1 MNQTGKVMSSF
12 DLIFK
17 KPLNDESTLES
28 YGITNS
34 VTLICITVLTGGG
47 GFGLNTIEVSRNN
60 TKIIE
65 FDDNAPFYRTVGNGL
80 SIQAICGNEYE
91 AKDK

>member
-34 VTLICITVLTGGG
+34 VTLIWITVLTGGG
-47 GFGLNTIEVSRNN
+47 GFGLNTIEVSKNN